1 MGAIQRWEYFE
12 ALKNVPQIFNAIE
25 RCLEEEEATY
35 KTVLKY
41 MIVTLP
47 RKPVQGS
54 TRKDRMSYNNPLF
67 FFF

>member
-35 KTVLKY
+35 KTVCK
-41 MIVTLP
+41 VHDCNFAKKTCP
-47 RKPVQGS
+47 RK
-54 TRKDRMSYNNPLF
+54 Y
-67 FFF
+67 